1 MSVASKQSLSLAK
14 SITSIYHYTTTASP
28 HSYRILRGL
37 RRPKKSA
44 SHELNLEFLKR
55 ENGQHNDEMTH
66 LEGIRTV
73 SSSQSVATS
82 LPKVSGISAKQEI
95 SVDSEAAKIWLSKVL
110 QLLKDETID
119 YKLLVS
125 MLQKGV
131 DSHFTIKAQNLEA
144 ILTRLYKLE
153 QYELYLYAFQHFCP
167 AEEMISSDL
176 VLNAIELAYTLRNHE
191 LCETTFAKFLGKVD
205 YPLTTLNIVLKNF
218 YALTNPISAQVFLQH
233 IWEKADD
240 ETISIAVKNIA
251 KISQKSQDIIDLM
264 YKYRDSKKDTISASL
279 YRVVL
284 ESLLYLGES
293 ELMIDVTRTIESDG
307 LFSTPE
313 VQEVILQQ
321 LLLEA
326 NEGHID
332 AYLSLMEQQS
342 FVSISSRPFE
352 HAAVIFS
359 RKQNLE
365 YILTLVNRMDR
376 CGIAIT
382 APVMNAF
389 LSALHR
395 KDLLSKL
402 EDNIEGWNDMGVIGT
417 NATVNLIWKS
427 LLRRYQDYGP
437 MITQKMVDMK
447 KEFPLLF
454 DKLSADTFQ
463 VSVSA
468 ETISGQREIVIKPT
482 SNTKY
487 RTLSTLRKIQELKHK
502 GEIDKGEL
510 LIQELIKN
518 NIKPEYQVFSAVLEG
533 LCEAELSTNFETVLG
548 MMESA
553 GYKPDSMLQLV
564 FLLTNLRQMRK
575 KQALSYAQRMVSV
588 QRIRQF
594 VYENQSNINLM
605 MATSLGYEL
614 LYLEDYE
621 YAAKMFNFFQ
631 RPTNDDSAAFHGSY
645 TSNSHDSRSL
655 LGLIKTKA
663 ITGKFEEINAIIASV
678 IDANISAND
687 GSRRGI
693 VLRPAFLAQ
702 FKQTV
707 NHAQKVCPMD
717 LSSRLGE
724 QYLQIESNRDS
735 WINRDVEASLAKVK
749 VLFDKWERGL
759 EERASMTRKG

>member
-1 MSVASKQSLSLAK
+1 MSVASKHSLSLAK

-55 ENGQHNDEMTH
+55 ENGQHSDEMGH
-66 LEGIRTV
+66 VEGIQTV
-73 SSSQSVATS
+73 SSSQSVAPS
-82 LPKVSGISAKQEI
+82 LPKVYGISAKQKV
-95 SVDSEAAKIWLSKVL
+95 SADSAAVKIWLSKVL
-110 QLLKDETID
+110 QLLKDESID

-125 MLQKGV
+125 MLRKGV
-131 DSHFTIKAQNLEA
+131 DGQFTIKARDLEG
-144 ILTRLYKLE
+144 ILTRFYELG
-153 QYELYLYAFQHFCP
+153 QYELYIYAFQHFCP
-167 AEEMISSDL
+167 SADMISSEV
-176 VLNAIELAYTLRNHE
+176 VLKGIELAYTLRNHD
-191 LCETTFAKFLGKVD
+191 LCETIFSKFLGKVD
-205 YPLTTLNIVLKNF
+205 YPLITLNIVLKNF

-264 YKYRDSKKDTISASL
+264 YKYRDSKEGKISASL

-284 ESLLYLGES
+284 ESLLYLGEP

-321 LLLEA
+321 LLIEG
-326 NEGHID
+326 NEGRID
-332 AYLSLMEQQS
+332 AYLSLMEQQNS
-342 FVSISSRPFE
+342 VLISSRPFE

-365 YILTLVNRMDR
+365 GILSLVNRMDR
-376 CGIAIT
+376 CGVAIT
-382 APVMNAF
+382 APIMNAF

-402 EDNIEGWNDMGVIGT
+402 EDNIEGWHDMGVIGT

-437 MITQKMVDMK
+437 IITQKMVDMK

-454 DKLSADTFQ
+454 EKLSSDTFQ

-468 ETISGQREIVIKPT
+468 ETVSGQREVVIKPT
-482 SNTKY
+482 SNAKY
-487 RTLSTLRKIQELKHK
+487 RTLSTLRKIQQLKQQ

-533 LCEAELSTNFETVLG
+533 LCEAELSANFETVLG

-564 FLLTNLRQMRK
+564 FLLTNLKQMRK

-621 YAAKMFNFFQ
+621 YAVKMFNFFQ
-631 RPTNDDSAAFHGSY
+631 RSTNDESAASNGLY
-645 TSNSHDSRSL
+645 TSNNHDSRSL

-663 ITGKFEEINAIIASV
+663 ITGNFEEINAIMKSV
-678 IDANISAND
+678 IDANIGADD

-707 NHAQKVCPMD
+707 NHAQKVCPMH
-717 LSSRLGE
+717 LSARLDE
-724 QYLQIESNRDS
+724 QCLQIERNRDN
-735 WINRDVEASLAKVK
+735 WIKRDVEASLAKVK
-749 VLFDKWERGL
+749 MLFDKWERGL
-759 EERASMTRKG
+759 EERASTTGRG